1 MQQRYKD
8 YSTSTD
14 TLCDDLDDET
24 DCVNLVL
31 KYSSIFIDVLID
43 SSLIILYD
51 ILYKTNDH

>member
-1 MQQRYKD
+1 MQQHYKD

-14 TLCDDLDDET
+14 RLCDDPDDET

-31 KYSSIFIDVLID
+31 RYSSVFIDVLIN
-43 SSLIILYD
+43 SSPIILYD